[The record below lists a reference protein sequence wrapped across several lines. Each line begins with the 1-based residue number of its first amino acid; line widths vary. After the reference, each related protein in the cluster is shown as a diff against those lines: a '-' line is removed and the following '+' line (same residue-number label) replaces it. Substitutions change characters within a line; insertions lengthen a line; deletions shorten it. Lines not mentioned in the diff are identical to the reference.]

1 MTATYTCEKTF
12 ELKEGSEV
20 LEGYT
25 QIMCT
30 DCTFNA
36 LMLMDVHALIRYQ
49 DRETNKILQ
58 RQKEIDSQVHDIM
71 LKEKEGEE
79 EINNSALSLAQK
91 QLRQLNRES
100 YELIDLLHG

>member
-30 DCTFNA
+30 DC
-36 LMLMDVHALIRYQ
+36 V
-49 DRETNKILQ
+49 Q
-58 RQKEIDSQVHDIM
+58 RAYVDGCSCID
-71 LKEKEGEE
+71 
-79 EINNSALSLAQK
+79 
-91 QLRQLNRES
+91 
-100 YELIDLLHG
+100 